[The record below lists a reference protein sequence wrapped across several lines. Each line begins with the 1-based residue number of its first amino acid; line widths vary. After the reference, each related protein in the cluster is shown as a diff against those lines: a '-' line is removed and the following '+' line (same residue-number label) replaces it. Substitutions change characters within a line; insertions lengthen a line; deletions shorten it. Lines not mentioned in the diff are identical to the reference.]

1 MAKIFSTEKLSLN
14 GDNIRIQST
23 GAGVFEITNAD
34 STSVLISRDSIETA
48 HSSLNA
54 QDVSEATSR
63 SEKDS
68 DLDGNVSSLNA
79 QDVAEAATRSEKD
92 SDLDGNVSSLNA
104 QDVAETA
111 TRSEKD
117 SDLDGNVSSLN
128 AQDVAEAA
136 TRSEK
141 DSDLDGNVSSLNAQD
156 VAEAATRSEKDS
168 DLDGNVSSLNAQDVA
183 EAATRSEKDSDLD
196 GNVSSL
202 MAEITSTNSSIDS
215 NDVVAVSQALGSGI
229 DSKDVSFGRDFASVP
244 TVSATMFND
253 QGEPIIGAMVSSITV
268 SGCTIVFSDD
278 LPSANY
284 ELKILASI

>member
-168 DLDGNVSSLNAQDVA
+168 DLDGNVSSL
-183 EAATRSEKDSDLD
+183 
-196 GNVSSL
+196 

>member
-54 QDVSEATSR
+54 QDIT
-63 SEKDS
+63 
-68 DLDGNVSSLNA
+68 NVSSLNA
-79 QDVAEAATRSEKD
+79 QDVAEAAS
-92 SDLDGNVSSLNA
+92 
-104 QDVAETA
+104 
-111 TRSEKD
+111 RSEKD

-156 VAEAATRSEKDS
+156 VAEAASRSEKDS
-168 DLDGNVSSLNAQDVA
+168 DLDSNVSSLNAQDVA

-202 MAEITSTNSSIDS
+202 MAEINTTNNNIDS
-215 NDVVAVSQALGSGI
+215 NDVVAISETLGSGI
-229 DSKDVSFGRDFASVP
+229 AEKVVSFGRTFDSTP

-253 QGEPIIGAMVSSITV
+253 QGGPIIGAMISAITTT
-268 SGCTIVFSDD
+268 GCTVVFSDD
-278 LPSANY
+278 LPSADY